1 MSLRA
6 LAARAVRTPPGRA
19 LLGLAMLAMAG
30 CGYSTGISLA
40 PEHTS
45 IGVEIFGRD
54 GRKAPER
61 GLERELHVELLRAT
75 RDLVDADV
83 RRPSE
88 ADLVMRGTVTGY
100 RRRAGVRS
108 SGNVQLETGLIV
120 SVEAELWDRAAK
132 KQVAGPLSFTTRV
145 GYTLDA
151 LDAEVRARE
160 RLLANL
166 ADRIV
171 LQLMTGQ
178 HVEPQSDAGDPVTVT
193 EAPQGLP

>member
-1 MSLRA
+1 MNLRA
-6 LAARAVRTPPGRA
+6 FVTRAIGFW
-19 LLGLAMLAMAG
+19 MFAMAGG

-45 IGVEIFGRD
+45 VGVEIFGRD
-54 GRKAPER
+54 GRRAPER
-61 GLERELHVELLRAT
+61 GLERALHVELLRAT
-75 RDLVDADV
+75 RDFVDAEI

-120 SVEAELWDRAAK
+120 SVEAELWDRAAG
-132 KQVAGPLSFTTRV
+132 KQVAGPLSFTNRV

-151 LDAEVRARE
+151 LDAEIRARE
-160 RLLANL
+160 RLFANL

-178 HVEPQSDAGDPVTVT
+178 HVEPEDGTGDSITVT
-193 EAPQGLP
+193 DAPQELP